1 MAQALEGLEYKAEG
15 GEGGDFETVL
25 VDDHLIN
32 IDLLLRGDV
41 DAIATAYTIAAPW
54 LRTGQMRLL
63 YDGKMAFEVMTEE
76 VGEGK
81 EIGFGQNN
89 LVAREDWFD
98 SHPNEVQFLL
108 ALYEKAAQMWN
119 ENKPEII
126 RQFPQEFN
134 IENDE
139 DAAYVIDILEERDF
153 TPDTAYLD
161 QDYVDGERKILEIMG
176 EVGLLDPDAEQ
187 PRIEIVAPA

>member
-1 MAQALEGLEYKAEG
+1 M
-15 GEGGDFETVL
+15 L

-63 YDGKMAFEVMTEE
+63 YDGRMAFEVMTDE

-108 ALYEKAAQMWN
+108 GPLRGRPLEMWN

-126 RQFPQEFN
+126 RQFPQEFDV
-134 IENDE
+134 EDDE
-139 DAAYVIDILEERDF
+139 DAAF
-153 TPDTAYLD
+153 T
-161 QDYVDGERKILEIMG
+161 
-176 EVGLLDPDAEQ
+176 
-187 PRIEIVAPA
+187 